1 MGNKSSE
8 GYYRKVTSEL
18 VKELQAIVGSK
29 YVIAGDMEKMADYA
43 QDEMPDK
50 EYKFMPDAVVKPST
64 AEEISAILKLA
75 NQHLVAVTPRGGG
88 TGLTGGAVPVLGGIV
103 LSLERMNKILEIDK
117 DNLMAVLEPGVV
129 TRELNEKLQPDC
141 LFYPGYPMSHESCF
155 IGGNVA
161 ENAGGGRAI
170 KYGVTGRYVRG
181 LEMVLPT
188 GEIIKLG
195 GKRYKDVTGFNLL
208 KLVVGS
214 EGTLGIFTKI
224 IVSLLPLPQHYMTM
238 FAAFPDMESAIK
250 MVSVIMVKARVI
262 PSAMEFMD
270 KQSVEI
276 ACKYT
281 GEKVPH
287 PEAGAM
293 LLVEADG
300 STMEQVMSEAD
311 KIADLLFAEGALEVF
326 AAQTPAERE
335 RLWKIRRSI
344 PGAITAYYP
353 IQGAEDLVVP
363 LANIPAMLAKLNEIA
378 DLFNVRIFCYGHAGD
393 GNIHARILK
402 KDDLSLKDWQVLLPR
417 LLGRVYREVVCLGG
431 TISGEH
437 GIGSKRAPYLPLVLG
452 AKEIFLM
459 REIKRIFDPNL
470 ILNPGKIFYE
480 AKF

>member
-1 MGNKSSE
+1 
-8 GYYRKVTSEL
+8 
-18 VKELQAIVGSK
+18 
-29 YVIAGDMEKMADYA
+29 
-43 QDEMPDK
+43 
-50 EYKFMPDAVVKPST
+50 
-64 AEEISAILKLA
+64 
-75 NQHLVAVTPRGGG
+75 
-88 TGLTGGAVPVLGGIV
+88 
-103 LSLERMNKILEIDK
+103 
-117 DNLMAVLEPGVV
+117 
-129 TRELNEKLQPDC
+129 
-141 LFYPGYPMSHESCF
+141 
-155 IGGNVA
+155 
-161 ENAGGGRAI
+161 
-170 KYGVTGRYVRG
+170 
-181 LEMVLPT
+181 
-188 GEIIKLG
+188 
-195 GKRYKDVTGFNLL
+195 
-208 KLVVGS
+208 
-214 EGTLGIFTKI
+214 
-224 IVSLLPLPQHYMTM
+224 MTM

-311 KIADLLFAEGALEVF
+311 KIADSLFAEGPWKYLL
-326 AAQTPAERE
+326 P
-335 RLWKIRRSI
+335 RLLLSVKGCGKQGGVYRKLLRLLSHSRCRRS
-344 PGAITAYYP
+344 GRS
-353 IQGAEDLVVP
+353 L
-363 LANIPAMLAKLNEIA
+363 LANIPAMLHKLNEIA
-378 DLFNVRIFCYGHAGD
+378 DLFNVKIFCYGHAGD

-480 AKF
+480 AEF